1 MPQRTARRLSDER
14 IMSENDPFSAF
25 ESERT
30 VIKPSAGRAARQ
42 GASAAG
48 ATASFNPD
56 AARLPEVPGSAGLNP
71 LLQVAYGL
79 LIAGSRIRVMA
90 QHPDPAS
97 LRTALVEAVR
107 KFETDARARG
117 LPNEQVVAGRYL
129 LCTFVDECASSTP
142 WGGSGAW
149 SSQSLLVLFHNESW
163 GGEKL
168 FQLLGKLAENVAANR
183 GLLELIY
190 SILALGFEG
199 RYRVL
204 QNGRAQL
211 DGVREKLALM
221 LREQSGSAAQELSP
235 HWAGVPATLARL
247 RDGIPVWVVA
257 TAAALLLAIVFIALR
272 LSISS
277 QSNDTFTTLQ
287 ALDVKAAAMPALIPP
302 PPAAA
307 PRLSGFL
314 KPEIDAG
321 LVEVRDLADRSI
333 IVIRG
338 DGLFD
343 PGSAKLADRV
353 RPLMDRI
360 ADELQRTPGQILVTG
375 HTDNQPIRS
384 VRYPS
389 NWHLSQDRAQAV
401 KELLSTKVKPERIR
415 SEGLAD
421 TQAVADNATPSGRAK
436 NRRVEITLRLA
447 APAG

>member
-1 MPQRTARRLSDER
+1 
-14 IMSENDPFSAF
+14 MSENDPFSAF

-42 GASAAG
+42 GTIAAG
-48 ATASFNPD
+48 ATALFHPD
-56 AARLPEVPGSAGLNP
+56 VARLPEVPGSAGLNP

-90 QHPDPAS
+90 QHPDPTA

-107 KFETDARARG
+107 KFETDARARA

-190 SILALGFEG
+190 CILALGFEG

-221 LREQSGSAAQELSP
+221 LREQSGTAPQELSP
-235 HWAGVPATLARL
+235 HWAGVPAAVARL
-247 RDGIPVWVVA
+247 RDGIPIWVVA
-257 TAAALLLAIVFIALR
+257 TAAALILALIFIALR
-272 LSISS
+272 VSISS

-287 ALDVKAAAMPALIPP
+287 ALDVKAAAMPALLAPA
-302 PPAAA
+302 PAAA

-343 PGSAKLADRV
+343 PGSAKLAARV
-353 RPLMDRI
+353 SPLMERI

-401 KELLSTKVKPERIR
+401 KDLLSTKVKPERIR

-421 TQAVADNATPSGRAK
+421 TQAVADNATSAGRAK

-447 APAG
+447 ASAG

>member
-1 MPQRTARRLSDER
+1 
-14 IMSENDPFSAF
+14 MSENDPFSAF

-30 VIKPSAGRAARQ
+30 VIKPSAGRAARH
-42 GASAAG
+42 GTSAAG
-48 ATASFNPD
+48 ATASFNPE

-90 QHPDPAS
+90 QHPDPAA

-107 KFETDARARG
+107 KFEADARARG

-149 SSQSLLVLFHNESW
+149 SSHSLLVLFHNESW

-168 FQLLGKLAENVAANR
+168 FQLLGKLAENVPANR

-221 LREQSGSAAQELSP
+221 LRDQSGSAAQELSP
-235 HWAGVPATLARL
+235 HWTGVPAPVARL
-247 RDGIPVWVVA
+247 RDGIPVWLVA

-277 QSNDTFTTLQ
+277 QSNDTFSTLQ
-287 ALDVKAAAMPALIPP
+287 ALDVKPAAMPELIAS
-302 PPAAA
+302 PPAAV

-343 PGSAKLADRV
+343 PGSAKLAAPV
-353 RPLMDRI
+353 LPLMERI
-360 ADELQRTPGQILVTG
+360 AEELQRTPGQILITG
-375 HTDNQPIRS
+375 HSDNQPIRS

-401 KELLSTKVKPERIR
+401 KDLLLTKVKPERIR

-421 TQAVADNATPSGRAK
+421 TQPVADNATSAGRAK